1 MKKIICTLLMTITAF
16 CACHASFAKTPKNQ
30 QMEQQFQKID
40 KNLNAMIGQMLIFGM
55 RGQTLA
61 EDTEIQKMLAEGKAG
76 GIILFY
82 THGNIVPYNLAN
94 KAQIISLIK
103 ELKDTSPYPL
113 FIGVDQEGGK
123 VQRLSSKNG
132 FKDYPTAY
140 SLGKIDKEKHTYQ
153 VAGEIAAELKECG
166 FNLNFAPSVDLHNP
180 NSPAI
185 GKVERA
191 FHETALK
198 TFHHAYAYANAMKKN
213 GVIPAIKHF
222 PGHGNAIKD
231 THEGFTDI
239 TVTWQDKELIPY
251 TEFIKKKYDGMIMVA
266 HVYHKNLDKAF
277 PASLSNNCITK
288 LLRKKMKFNGVVITD
303 DMQMGAIV
311 KHYSLKES
319 IYRAITAGNDI
330 LLFSNNFKYDP
341 KLPEQVYTCVVE
353 LVNEGKISKERIKES
368 WQRIRK
374 LKLEYL

>member
-1 MKKIICTLLMTITAF
+1 MKQIGIAILIAVMAF
-16 CACHASFAKTPKNQ
+16 FTHHSSFANTQTHQNA
-30 QMEQQFQKID
+30 EQQLQKID
-40 KNLNAMIGQMLIFGM
+40 TDLQAMIGQMLMFGM
-55 RGQTLA
+55 RGQSLA
-61 EDTEIQKMLAEGKAG
+61 DDTEIQKMLAAGKVG

-82 THGNIVPYNLAN
+82 THGNIVPYNFAN
-94 KAQIISLIK
+94 KAQIINLIHSLQK
-103 ELKDTSPYPL
+103 TSPYPL

-140 SLGKIDKEKHTYQ
+140 SLGKIDKEEYTFQAAK
-153 VAGEIAAELKECG
+153 EIAAALAECG
-166 FNLNFAPSVDLHNP
+166 FNVNFAPSVDLHNP
-180 NSPAI
+180 SSPAI
-185 GKVERA
+185 GAKERA
-191 FHETALK
+191 FHTTALK
-198 TFHHAYAYANAMKKN
+198 TFQHAYTYAKAMKKN
-213 GVIPAIKHF
+213 GIIPTIKHF

-239 TVTWQDKELIPY
+239 TATWQDKELLPY
-251 TEFIKKKYDGMIMVA
+251 AEFIKKDYDGMIMVA
-266 HVYHKNLDKAF
+266 HVYHKKLDSV
-277 PASLSNNCITK
+277 PASLSYNCITK
-288 LLRKKMKFNGVVITD
+288 LLRQKMKFNGVVITD

-319 IYRAITAGNDI
+319 IYRAIKAGNDI

-341 KLPEQVYTCVVE
+341 KLPEQVYNCIVE
-353 LVNEGKISKERIKES
+353 LVDEGKISKERIKES

>member
-1 MKKIICTLLMTITAF
+1 MKRAFIVILFIIM
-16 CACHASFAKTPKNQ
+16 ACSHSSQSAASMQTQ
-30 QMEQQFQKID
+30 QELEQKLQKID
-40 KNLNAMIGQMLIFGM
+40 NNLQAMIGQMLMFGM
-55 RGQTLA
+55 RGQSLA
-61 EDTEIQKMLAEGKAG
+61 EDVEIQKMLSDGKVG

-94 KAQIISLIK
+94 KAQIISLIN
-103 ELKDTSPYPL
+103 ELQKNSPYPL

-132 FKDYPTAY
+132 FKDFPTAY
-140 SLGKIDKEKHTYQ
+140 SLGKIDNEEHTFQ
-153 VAGEIAAELKECG
+153 AAEEIAVTLRECG

-185 GKVERA
+185 GAKERA
-191 FHETALK
+191 FHATALK
-198 TFHHAYAYANAMKKN
+198 TFQHAYAYAGAMKKN
-213 GVIPAIKHF
+213 DIIPTIKHF

-239 TVTWQDKELIPY
+239 TATWQDKELLPY
-251 TEFIKKKYDGMIMVA
+251 AEFIKKDYDGMIMVA
-266 HVYHKNLDKAF
+266 HVYHKKLDSV
-277 PASLSNNCITK
+277 PASLSYNCITK
-288 LLRKKMKFNGVVITD
+288 LLRQKMKFNGVVITD

-319 IYRAITAGNDI
+319 IYKAIMAGNDI

-341 KLPEQVYTCVVE
+341 KLPEQVHTCIVE
-353 LVNEGKISKERIKES
+353 LVNEGKISKERIKQS

-374 LKLEYL
+374 LKLAYL

>member
-1 MKKIICTLLMTITAF
+1 MKQIGIAVLVAVMAF
-16 CACHASFAKTPKNQ
+16 FTPNTSLASTQNKQ
-30 QMEQQFQKID
+30 QLEQKLQKID
-40 KNLNAMIGQMLIFGM
+40 TDLQAMIGQMLMFGM
-55 RGQTLA
+55 RGQTLS
-61 EDTEIQKMLAEGKAG
+61 EDTEIQKMLAEGKVG

-94 KAQIISLIK
+94 KTQIINLIHSLQQ
-103 ELKDTSPYPL
+103 TSPYPL
-113 FIGVDQEGGK
+113 LIGVDQEGGK
-123 VQRLSSKNG
+123 VQRLSEKNG
-132 FKDYPTAY
+132 FKNYPTAY
-140 SLGKIDKEKHTYQ
+140 SLGKIDKEDYTYQ
-153 VAGEIAAELKECG
+153 TAGDIAATLKECG
-166 FNLNFAPSVDLHNP
+166 FNVNFAPSVDLHNP

-185 GKVERA
+185 GAKERA
-191 FHETALK
+191 FHETGLK
-198 TFHHAYAYANAMKKN
+198 TFQHAYAYAKAMRKN
-213 GVIPAIKHF
+213 GIIPAIKHF
-222 PGHGNAIKD
+222 PGHGNATTD

-239 TVTWQDKELIPY
+239 TSTWQDKELFPY

-266 HVYHKNLDKAF
+266 HVYHKNLDSV
-277 PASLSNNCITK
+277 PASLSYNCITK
-288 LLRKKMKFNGVVITD
+288 LLRQKMKFNGVVITD
-303 DMQMGAIV
+303 DMQMGAII

-353 LVNEGKISKERIKES
+353 LVNEGKISKQRIQES

>member
-1 MKKIICTLLMTITAF
+1 MKRTFSAILFIIMTFF
-16 CACHASFAKTPKNQ
+16 CSTQSLAGTQAHQ
-30 QMEQQFQKID
+30 QTERKLQKVD
-40 KNLNAMIGQMLIFGM
+40 TNLQAMIGQMLIFGM

-61 EDTEIQKMLAEGKAG
+61 EDIEMQKMLAAGKVG

-94 KAQIISLIK
+94 KIQIINLIN
-103 ELKDTSPYPL
+103 ELQKSSPYPL

-132 FKDYPTAY
+132 FKNYPTAY
-140 SLGKIDKEKHTYQ
+140 SLGKTDNEEHTFQ
-153 VAGEIAAELKECG
+153 AAKEIAATLHECG

-185 GKVERA
+185 GAKERA
-191 FHETALK
+191 FHATALK
-198 TFHHAYAYANAMKKN
+198 TFQHAYAYAKAMKKH
-213 GVIPAIKHF
+213 GIIPAIKHF

-239 TVTWQDKELIPY
+239 TATWQDKELLPY
-251 TEFIKKKYDGMIMVA
+251 AEFIKKNYDGMIMVA
-266 HVYHKNLDKAF
+266 HVYHKKLDSV
-277 PASLSNNCITK
+277 PASLSYNCITK
-288 LLRKKMKFNGVVITD
+288 LLRQKMKFNGVVITD

-311 KHYSLKES
+311 KHYSIKES
-319 IYRAITAGNDI
+319 IYRAISAGNDI

-341 KLPEQVYTCVVE
+341 KLPEQVYACIIE
-353 LVNEGKISKERIKES
+353 LVNEGKISKERIKQS

-374 LKLEYL
+374 LKLAYL

>member
-1 MKKIICTLLMTITAF
+1 MKQFIIATIVAITAF
-16 CACHASFAKTPKNQ
+16 FSAHSGLANTQDKLQN
-30 QMEQQFQKID
+30 EQKFQKID
-40 KNLNAMIGQMLIFGM
+40 RNLQAMIGQMLMFGM
-55 RGQTLA
+55 RGQSLT
-61 EDTEIQKMLAEGKAG
+61 EDTEIRKMLAEGKVG

-94 KAQIISLIK
+94 REQIIKLTRSLQ
-103 ELKDTSPYPL
+103 ETSPYPL
-113 FIGVDQEGGK
+113 LIGVDQEGGK
-123 VQRLSSKNG
+123 VQRLSEKNG
-132 FKDYPTAY
+132 FKNYPTAY
-140 SLGKIDKEKHTYQ
+140 SLGKTDKEEYTYQ
-153 VAGEIAAELKECG
+153 VADDIAVTLKECG

-185 GKVERA
+185 GGKERA
-191 FHETALK
+191 FHETGLK
-198 TFHHAYAYANAMKKN
+198 TFHHAYAYAKAMRKN
-213 GVIPAIKHF
+213 GIIPAIKHF

-239 TVTWQDKELIPY
+239 TNTWQDKELFPY

-266 HVYHKNLDKAF
+266 HVYHQKLDTV
-277 PASLSNNCITK
+277 PASLSYNCITK
-288 LLRKKMKFNGVVITD
+288 LLRQKMKFDGVVITD

-319 IYRAITAGNDI
+319 IYRAIAAGNDI

-341 KLPEQVYTCVVE
+341 KLPEQVYNCVAE
-353 LVNEGKISKERIKES
+353 LVSEGKISKERILTS

-374 LKLEYL
+374 LKLAYL

>member
-1 MKKIICTLLMTITAF
+1 MKRTFIAILFILMAF
-16 CACHASFAKTPKNQ
+16 SYSQQSFANTQKQ
-30 QMEQQFQKID
+30 QLIEQKLQKID
-40 KNLNAMIGQMLIFGM
+40 TDLQAMIGQMLIFGM

-61 EDTEIQKMLAEGKAG
+61 EDVEIQKMLAAGKVG

-94 KAQIISLIK
+94 KTQIINLIN
-103 ELKDTSPYPL
+103 ELQKTSPCPL

-140 SLGKIDKEKHTYQ
+140 SLGKIDNEEHTFQ
-153 VAGEIAAELKECG
+153 AAKEIAVTLRKCG

-185 GKVERA
+185 GAKERA
-191 FHETALK
+191 FHATALK
-198 TFHHAYAYANAMKKN
+198 TFQHAYAYARAMKKN
-213 GVIPAIKHF
+213 GIIPAIKHF
-222 PGHGNAIKD
+222 PGHGNATKD

-239 TVTWQDKELIPY
+239 TATWQDKELLPY
-251 TEFIKKKYDGMIMVA
+251 AEFIKKDYDGMIMVA
-266 HVYHKNLDKAF
+266 HVYHKKLDSV
-277 PASLSNNCITK
+277 PASLSYNCITK
-288 LLRKKMKFNGVVITD
+288 LLRQKMKFDGVVITD

-341 KLPEQVYTCVVE
+341 KLPEQVYNCITE
-353 LVNEGKISKERIKES
+353 LINEGKISKDRIKQS

-374 LKLEYL
+374 LKLAYL

>member
-1 MKKIICTLLMTITAF
+1 MKKIILTICIAIL
-16 CACHASFAKTPKNQ
+16 ACCVSFTCYAAAPKNQ
-30 QMEQQFQKID
+30 QMEQKLKKID
-40 KNLNAMIGQMLIFGM
+40 NNLNAMIGQMLMFGM
-55 RGQTLA
+55 RGQSLS

-94 KAQIISLIK
+94 KTQIVSLIQS
-103 ELKDTSPYPL
+103 LQQTSPYPL

-140 SLGKIDKEKHTYQ
+140 SLGKIDKEKHTFQ
-153 VAGEIAAELKECG
+153 VADDMAAMLKDCG
-166 FNLNFAPSVDLHNP
+166 FNVNFAPSVDLHNP

-185 GKVERA
+185 GKAERA

-198 TFHHAYAYANAMKKN
+198 TFRHAYAYAGAMKKN
-213 GVIPAIKHF
+213 GIIPALKHF
-222 PGHGNAIKD
+222 PGHGSAIKD

-239 TVTWQDKELIPY
+239 TATWQDKELIPY
-251 TEFIKKKYDGMIMVA
+251 AEFIKKKYDGMIMVA
-266 HVYHKNLDKAF
+266 HVYHKKLDKDF
-277 PASLSNNCITK
+277 PASLSQNCITK
-288 LLRKKMKFNGVVITD
+288 LLRKKLKFNGVVITD

-353 LVNEGKISKERIKES
+353 LVNEGKISKERINES

-374 LKLEYL
+374 LKMEYL

>member
-1 MKKIICTLLMTITAF
+1 MKRTFIAILFIIMAF
-16 CACHASFAKTPKNQ
+16 FNNTQSFAG
-30 QMEQQFQKID
+30 EQTHQEVEKKLQKID
-40 KNLNAMIGQMLIFGM
+40 TNLQAMIGQMLMFGM

-61 EDTEIQKMLAEGKAG
+61 EDIEIQKMLAQGKVG

-94 KAQIISLIK
+94 KTQIINLIN
-103 ELKDTSPYPL
+103 ELKKTSPYPL

-123 VQRLSSKNG
+123 VQRLSAKNG
-132 FKDYPTAY
+132 FKNYPTAY
-140 SLGKIDKEKHTYQ
+140 SLGKIDNEEHTFQ
-153 VAGEIAAELKECG
+153 AAKEIAMALNECG

-185 GKVERA
+185 GAKERA
-191 FHETALK
+191 FHATALK
-198 TFHHAYAYANAMKKN
+198 TFQHAYAYAKAMKKN
-213 GVIPAIKHF
+213 GIIPAIKHF

-239 TVTWQDKELIPY
+239 TATWQDKELIPY
-251 TEFIKKKYDGMIMVA
+251 AEFIKKDYDGMIMVA
-266 HVYHKNLDKAF
+266 HVYHKKLDSV
-277 PASLSNNCITK
+277 PASLSYNCITK
-288 LLRKKMKFNGVVITD
+288 LLRQKMKFNGVVITD

-341 KLPEQVYTCVVE
+341 KLPEQVYNCIAE
-353 LVNEGKISKERIKES
+353 LINEGKISKDRIKQS

>member
-1 MKKIICTLLMTITAF
+1 MKKIILTICIAIL
-16 CACHASFAKTPKNQ
+16 ACCVSFTCYAAAPKNQ
-30 QMEQQFQKID
+30 QMEQKLKKID
-40 KNLNAMIGQMLIFGM
+40 NNLNAMIGQMLMFGM
-55 RGQTLA
+55 RGQSLS
-61 EDTEIQKMLAEGKAG
+61 EDTEIQKMLEQGKAG

-94 KAQIISLIK
+94 KTQIVSLIQS
-103 ELKDTSPYPL
+103 LQQTSPYPL

-140 SLGKIDKEKHTYQ
+140 SLGKIDKEKHTFQ
-153 VAGEIAAELKECG
+153 VADDMAAMLKDCG
-166 FNLNFAPSVDLHNP
+166 FNVNFAPSVDLHNP

-185 GKVERA
+185 GKAERA

-198 TFHHAYAYANAMKKN
+198 TFRHAYAYAGAMKKN
-213 GVIPAIKHF
+213 GIIPALKHF
-222 PGHGNAIKD
+222 PGHGSAIKD

-239 TVTWQDKELIPY
+239 TATWQDKELVPY

-266 HVYHKNLDKAF
+266 HVYHKKLDKDF
-277 PASLSNNCITK
+277 PASLSQNCITK
-288 LLRKKMKFNGVVITD
+288 LLRKKLKFNGVVITD

-374 LKLEYL
+374 LKMEYL